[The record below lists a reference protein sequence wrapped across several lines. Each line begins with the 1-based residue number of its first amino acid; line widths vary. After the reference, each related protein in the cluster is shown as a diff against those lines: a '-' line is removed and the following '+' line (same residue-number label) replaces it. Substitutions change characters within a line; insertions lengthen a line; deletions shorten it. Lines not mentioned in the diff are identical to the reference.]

1 MFEIIKPA
9 KSDPILG
16 LTEKFNLDNRSNKIN
31 LSVGIYQDSQGQTPT
46 FDSVRKAEE
55 ILLQNESDK
64 SYKPIIGD
72 EEFGLLVKDL
82 VLGKNITKQRE
93 NTAKSIHTPGGT
105 GALRVVMDYF
115 SKFHQNSVF
124 WISKPSWP
132 NHKQIIN
139 STNLNFNEYAYF
151 NSEDNQL
158 NFNSM
163 INDLSN
169 VKSGDVV
176 LLHGCCHNPTGID
189 LNQSQWETISDL
201 LLSKKAIPLIDFAY
215 QGFGDGL
222 NEDSEGLRKIVQKN
236 PESIICS
243 SFSKNFGLYSERVG
257 SLTILSSDNLV
268 LENVVSQ
275 MKVCIRSN
283 YSNPPSHGGDI
294 VKLILSNPTM
304 RKEWEKELSQIRNR
318 MKKMRNDLVLKL
330 HKLDSKKDFSFIKS
344 QRGMFS
350 ISGLDKEQVNELREK
365 YAIYIVDSG
374 RINIAGINSNNIDRL
389 SESIV
394 SVIS

>member
-9 KSDPILG
+9 KPDPILG

-365 YAIYIVDSG
+365 HAIYIVDSG

>member
-1 MFEIIKPA
+1 MFEIIKSAQP
-9 KSDPILG
+9 DPILG
-16 LTEKFNLDNRSNKIN
+16 LTEKFSLDNRLNKIN
-31 LSVGIYQDSQGQTPT
+31 LSVGVYQDSQGKTST
-46 FDSVRKAEE
+46 FDTVRKAEE
-55 ILLQNESDK
+55 LLLQNDSSK

-82 VLGKNITKQRE
+82 VLGKIITSERK

-139 STNLNFNEYAYF
+139 ATNLNFNEYSYF
-151 NSEDNQL
+151 NFENNQL
-158 NFNSM
+158 NFNGM

-169 VKSGDVV
+169 VESGDVV

-189 LNQSQWETISDL
+189 LNESQWETISDL
-201 LLSKKAIPLIDFAY
+201 LLDRKAIPLIDFAY

-236 PESIICS
+236 PESIVCS
-243 SFSKNFGLYSERVG
+243 SFSKNFGVYSERVG
-257 SLTILSSDNLV
+257 ALTILGSDNLL
-268 LENVVSQ
+268 LENVLSQ

-294 VKLILSNPTM
+294 VKLILSDTNM
-304 RKEWEKELSQIRNR
+304 RKEWEKELNQIRDR
-318 MKKMRNDLVLKL
+318 MKKMRNDLVQKL
-330 HKLDSKKDFSFIKS
+330 QELGSKKDFSFIKS
-344 QRGMFS
+344 QKGMFS
-350 ISGLDKEQVNELREK
+350 ISGLDKKQVKELREK
-365 YAIYIVDSG
+365 YAIYIVNSG

-394 SVIS
+394 SIIS

>member
-9 KSDPILG
+9 KPDPILG

-374 RINIAGINSNNIDRL
+374 RINIAGINTNNIDRL

>member
-9 KSDPILG
+9 KPDPILG

-151 NSEDNQL
+151 YSEDNQL

>member
-139 STNLNFNEYAYF
+139 STNLNFNEYSYF

-350 ISGLDKEQVNELREK
+350 ISGLDKKQVNELREK

>member
-9 KSDPILG
+9 KPDPILG

>member
-9 KSDPILG
+9 KPDPILG

-124 WISKPSWP
+124 WIIKTSCP
-132 NHKQIIN
+132 NNKQIIN

-304 RKEWEKELSQIRNR
+304 RKEWEKELSHIRNR

>member
-9 KSDPILG
+9 KPDPILG

-72 EEFGLLVKDL
+72 EEFGLLIKDL

-236 PESIICS
+236 P
-243 SFSKNFGLYSERVG
+243 KNFGLYSERVG

-330 HKLDSKKDFSFIKS
+330 QKLDSKKDFSFIKS

-374 RINIAGINSNNIDRL
+374 RINIAGINTNNIDRL

>member
-1 MFEIIKPA
+1 LFEIIKPA
-9 KSDPILG
+9 KPDPILG

>member
-9 KSDPILG
+9 KPDPILG

-330 HKLDSKKDFSFIKS
+330 QKLDSKKDFSFIKS

>member
-1 MFEIIKPA
+1 LFEIIKSAQP
-9 KSDPILG
+9 DPILG
-16 LTEKFNLDNRSNKIN
+16 LTEKFSLDNRLNKIN
-31 LSVGIYQDSQGQTPT
+31 LSVGVYQDSQGKTST
-46 FDSVRKAEE
+46 FDTVRKAEE
-55 ILLQNESDK
+55 LLLQNDSSK

-82 VLGKNITKQRE
+82 VLGKIITSERK

-139 STNLNFNEYAYF
+139 ATNLNFNEYSYF
-151 NSEDNQL
+151 NFENNQL
-158 NFNSM
+158 NFNGM

-201 LLSKKAIPLIDFAY
+201 LLDRKAIPLIDFAY

-236 PESIICS
+236 PESIVCS
-243 SFSKNFGLYSERVG
+243 SFSKNFGVYSERVG
-257 SLTILSSDNLV
+257 ALTILGSDNLL
-268 LENVVSQ
+268 LENVLSQ

-294 VKLILSNPTM
+294 VKLILSDTNM
-304 RKEWEKELSQIRNR
+304 RKEWEKELNQIRDR
-318 MKKMRNDLVLKL
+318 MKKMRNDLVQKL
-330 HKLDSKKDFSFIKS
+330 QELGSKKDFSFIKS
-344 QRGMFS
+344 QKGMFS
-350 ISGLDKEQVNELREK
+350 ISGLDKKQVKELREK
-365 YAIYIVDSG
+365 YAIYIVNSG

-394 SVIS
+394 SIIS

>member
-1 MFEIIKPA
+1 MFEIIKSAQP
-9 KSDPILG
+9 DPILG
-16 LTEKFNLDNRSNKIN
+16 LTEKFSLDNRLNKIN
-31 LSVGIYQDSQGQTPT
+31 LSVGVYQDSQGKTST
-46 FDSVRKAEE
+46 FDTVRKAEE
-55 ILLQNESDK
+55 LLLQNDSSK

-82 VLGKNITKQRE
+82 VLGKIITSERK

-139 STNLNFNEYAYF
+139 ATNLNFNEYSYF
-151 NSEDNQL
+151 NFENNQL
-158 NFNSM
+158 NFNGM

-201 LLSKKAIPLIDFAY
+201 LLDRKAIPLIDFAY

-236 PESIICS
+236 PESIVCS
-243 SFSKNFGLYSERVG
+243 SFSKNFGVYSERVG
-257 SLTILSSDNLV
+257 ALTILGSDNLL
-268 LENVVSQ
+268 LENVLSQ

-294 VKLILSNPTM
+294 VKLILSDSNL
-304 RKEWEKELSQIRNR
+304 RKEWEKELNQIRDR
-318 MKKMRNDLVLKL
+318 MKNMRDELTEKL
-330 HKLDSKKDFSFIKS
+330 QKLGSKKDFSFIKS

-350 ISGLDKEQVNELREK
+350 ISGLDKRQVKELREK

>member
-9 KSDPILG
+9 KPDPILG

-318 MKKMRNDLVLKL
+318 MKKMRNDLGLKL
-330 HKLDSKKDFSFIKS
+330 QKLDSKKDFSFIKS

>member
-9 KSDPILG
+9 KPDPILG

-31 LSVGIYQDSQGQTPT
+31 LSVGIYQDSHGKTPT

-55 ILLQNESDK
+55 ILLQSESEK

-93 NTAKSIHTPGGT
+93 YTAKSIHTPGGT

-257 SLTILSSDNLV
+257 SLTILSSDNLL
-268 LENVVSQ
+268 LENVISQ

-330 HKLDSKKDFSFIKS
+330 HKLNSKKDFSFIKS

-350 ISGLDKEQVNELREK
+350 ISGLDKKQVNELREK

>member
-9 KSDPILG
+9 KPAPILG

>member
-9 KSDPILG
+9 KPDPILG

-374 RINIAGINSNNIDRL
+374 RINIAGINTNNIDRF

>member
-9 KSDPILG
+9 KPDPILG

-318 MKKMRNDLVLKL
+318 MKKMRND
-330 HKLDSKKDFSFIKS
+330 
-344 QRGMFS
+344 
-350 ISGLDKEQVNELREK
+350 
-365 YAIYIVDSG
+365 
-374 RINIAGINSNNIDRL
+374 
-389 SESIV
+389 
-394 SVIS
+394 

>member
-9 KSDPILG
+9 KPDPILG

-283 YSNPPSHGGDI
+283 YSNPPSHGVDI

>member
-9 KSDPILG
+9 KPDPILG

-46 FDSVRKAEE
+46 IDSVRKAEE

>member
-1 MFEIIKPA
+1 MFEIIKSAQP
-9 KSDPILG
+9 DPILG
-16 LTEKFNLDNRSNKIN
+16 LTENFNLDKRLNKIN
-31 LSVGIYQDSQGQTPT
+31 LSVGVYQDSQGQTPT
-46 FDSVRKAEE
+46 FDSVRKAEGL
-55 ILLQNESDK
+55 LLQKDSSK

-82 VLGKNITKQRE
+82 VLGKIITKERK

-115 SKFHQNSVF
+115 SKFHPNSVF

-132 NHKQIIN
+132 NHQQII
-139 STNLNFNEYAYF
+139 SAADLNFNEYSYF
-151 NSEDNQL
+151 NSENNQL
-158 NFNSM
+158 IFNGM

-169 VKSGDVV
+169 IKSGDVV

-189 LNQSQWETISDL
+189 LNLSQWEDISDL
-201 LLSKKAIPLIDFAY
+201 LLDKKAIPLIDFAY
-215 QGFGDGL
+215 QGFGNGL
-222 NEDSEGLRKIVQKN
+222 NEDSEGLRKIEQKI
-236 PESIICS
+236 PESIVCS

-257 SLTILSSDNLV
+257 ALTILGSDEHLLQNV
-268 LENVVSQ
+268 LSQ
-275 MKVCIRSN
+275 IKVCIRSN

-294 VKLILSNPTM
+294 VKLILSDSNL
-304 RKEWEKELSQIRNR
+304 RKEWEKELNQIRDR
-318 MKKMRNDLVLKL
+318 MKNMRDELAEKL
-330 HKLDSKKDFSFIKS
+330 QKLGSKKDFSFIKS

-350 ISGLDKEQVNELREK
+350 ISGLDKQQVKELREK

>member
-1 MFEIIKPA
+1 MFEIIKSAQP
-9 KSDPILG
+9 DPILG
-16 LTEKFNLDNRSNKIN
+16 LTEKFSLDNRLNKIN
-31 LSVGIYQDSQGQTPT
+31 LSVGVYQDSQGKTST
-46 FDSVRKAEE
+46 FDTVRKAEE
-55 ILLQNESDK
+55 LLLQNDSSK

-82 VLGKNITKQRE
+82 VLGKIITSERK

-139 STNLNFNEYAYF
+139 ATNLNFNEYSYF
-151 NSEDNQL
+151 NFENNQL
-158 NFNSM
+158 NFNGM

-189 LNQSQWETISDL
+189 LNESQWETISDL
-201 LLSKKAIPLIDFAY
+201 LLDRKAIPLIDFAY

-236 PESIICS
+236 PESIVCS
-243 SFSKNFGLYSERVG
+243 SFSKNFGVYSERVG
-257 SLTILSSDNLV
+257 ALTILGSDNLL
-268 LENVVSQ
+268 LENVLSQ

-294 VKLILSNPTM
+294 VKLILSDTNM
-304 RKEWEKELSQIRNR
+304 RKEWEKELNQIRDR
-318 MKKMRNDLVLKL
+318 MKKMRNDLVQKL
-330 HKLDSKKDFSFIKS
+330 QELGSKKDFSFIKS
-344 QRGMFS
+344 QKGMFS
-350 ISGLDKEQVNELREK
+350 ISGLDKKQVKELREK
-365 YAIYIVDSG
+365 YAIYIVNSG

-394 SVIS
+394 SIIS

>member
-139 STNLNFNEYAYF
+139 STNLNFNEYSYF

-304 RKEWEKELSQIRNR
+304 RKEWEKELSHIRNR

-350 ISGLDKEQVNELREK
+350 ISGLDKKQVNELREK

>member
-1 MFEIIKPA
+1 
-9 KSDPILG
+9 
-16 LTEKFNLDNRSNKIN
+16 
-31 LSVGIYQDSQGQTPT
+31 
-46 FDSVRKAEE
+46 
-55 ILLQNESDK
+55 
-64 SYKPIIGD
+64 
-72 EEFGLLVKDL
+72 
-82 VLGKNITKQRE
+82 
-93 NTAKSIHTPGGT
+93 
-105 GALRVVMDYF
+105 MDYF

-304 RKEWEKELSQIRNR
+304 RKEWEKN
-318 MKKMRNDLVLKL
+318 
-330 HKLDSKKDFSFIKS
+330 
-344 QRGMFS
+344 
-350 ISGLDKEQVNELREK
+350 
-365 YAIYIVDSG
+365 
-374 RINIAGINSNNIDRL
+374 
-389 SESIV
+389 
-394 SVIS
+394 

>member
-9 KSDPILG
+9 KPDPILG

-304 RKEWEKELSQIRNR
+304 RKEWEKELSHIRNR

-330 HKLDSKKDFSFIKS
+330 QKLDSKKDFSFIKS

>member
-9 KSDPILG
+9 KPDPILG

-132 NHKQIIN
+132 NQKKIIN

>member
-1 MFEIIKPA
+1 
-9 KSDPILG
+9 
-16 LTEKFNLDNRSNKIN
+16 
-31 LSVGIYQDSQGQTPT
+31 
-46 FDSVRKAEE
+46 
-55 ILLQNESDK
+55 
-64 SYKPIIGD
+64 
-72 EEFGLLVKDL
+72 
-82 VLGKNITKQRE
+82 
-93 NTAKSIHTPGGT
+93 
-105 GALRVVMDYF
+105 
-115 SKFHQNSVF
+115 
-124 WISKPSWP
+124 
-132 NHKQIIN
+132 
-139 STNLNFNEYAYF
+139 
-151 NSEDNQL
+151 
-158 NFNSM
+158 M

>member
-1 MFEIIKPA
+1 M
-9 KSDPILG
+9 
-16 LTEKFNLDNRSNKIN
+16 
-31 LSVGIYQDSQGQTPT
+31 
-46 FDSVRKAEE
+46 
-55 ILLQNESDK
+55 
-64 SYKPIIGD
+64 
-72 EEFGLLVKDL
+72 
-82 VLGKNITKQRE
+82 VLGKIITKERK

-105 GALRVVMDYF
+105 GALRVIMDYF

-132 NHKQIIN
+132 NHQQII
-139 STNLNFNEYAYF
+139 SAADLNFNEYSYF
-151 NSEDNQL
+151 NSENNQL
-158 NFNSM
+158 NFNGM

-169 VKSGDVV
+169 IKSGDVV

-189 LNQSQWETISDL
+189 LNLSQWEDISDL
-201 LLSKKAIPLIDFAY
+201 LLDKKAIPLIDFAY
-215 QGFGDGL
+215 QGFGNGL
-222 NEDSEGLRKIVQKN
+222 NEDSEGLRKIVQKI
-236 PESIICS
+236 PESIVCS

-257 SLTILSSDNLV
+257 ALTILGSDEHLLQNV
-268 LENVVSQ
+268 LSQ
-275 MKVCIRSN
+275 IKVCIRSN

-294 VKLILSNPTM
+294 VKLILSDSNL
-304 RKEWEKELSQIRNR
+304 RKEWEKELNQIRDR
-318 MKKMRNDLVLKL
+318 MKNMRDELAEKL
-330 HKLDSKKDFSFIKS
+330 QKLGSKKDFSFIKS

-350 ISGLDKEQVNELREK
+350 ISGLDKRQVKELREK

>member
-9 KSDPILG
+9 KPDPILG

-72 EEFGLLVKDL
+72 EEFGLLIKDL

>member
-9 KSDPILG
+9 KPDPILG

-31 LSVGIYQDSQGQTPT
+31 LSVGIYQDSHGQTPT

>member
-9 KSDPILG
+9 KPDPILG

-139 STNLNFNEYAYF
+139 STNLNFNEYSYF

-330 HKLDSKKDFSFIKS
+330 QKLDSKKDFSFIKS